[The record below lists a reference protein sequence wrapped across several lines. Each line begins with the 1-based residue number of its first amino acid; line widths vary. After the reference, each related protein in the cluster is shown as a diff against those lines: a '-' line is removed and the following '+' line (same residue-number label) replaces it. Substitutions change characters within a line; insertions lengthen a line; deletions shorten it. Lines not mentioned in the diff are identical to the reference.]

1 MSEQVKLLLA
11 YNIKPGHENAYRRF
25 VLEEFLPK
33 AQELGLTPTD
43 AWHTAYGS
51 YPARLIGFVADD
63 LHSVHRAVESD
74 EWKSMMKRLEGYTG
88 NVSRRVVRFKGGFQW

>member
-11 YNIKPGHENAYRRF
+11 YDIKAGHENAYRRF

-43 AWHTAYGS
+43 AWHTAYGA

-63 LHSVHRAVESD
+63 LQSVHRAMDTD
-74 EWKSMMKRLEGYTG
+74 EWRSMMKRLEGYTG
-88 NVSRRVVRFKGGFQW
+88 AVSRRVVRFKGGFQW